1 MTDKMTVLFVRE
13 TGNVVAA
20 LTRAADPEA
29 KITADLLAGE
39 ALLLRYAGDPT
50 SAGYVNA
57 DFLITPDQ
65 LDVLIPDF
73 DLDVI
78 SNPQEFW
85 VDSDQKVVPA
95 NTVTSVTPSFP
106 FRTQVVITLGVAVIP
121 ESKVWVQ
128 IVGPDP
134 QDTQVVSGKIA
145 AGATVVTINL
155 RQLQAGHSYDI
166 LSLVQGYATHK
177 ETVVAP
183 AV

>member
-1 MTDKMTVLFVRE
+1 MNDKMTVLFVKE

-29 KITADLLAGE
+29 KLTADLLAGE

-50 SAGYVNA
+50 VAGYVNA
-57 DFLITPDQ
+57 DFLIKPDQ

-73 DLDVI
+73 DPDVL
-78 SNPQEFW
+78 SKPQGFY
-85 VDSDQKVVPA
+85 VDSNQKVVPA
-95 NTVTSVTPSFP
+95 NVAASVAPTLPV
-106 FRTQVVITLGVAVIP
+106 RTQVLVTLDPAVTP

-134 QDTQVVSGKIA
+134 QDTQVVTGKIA
-145 AGATVVTINL
+145 AGGLATTINL
-155 RQLQAGHSYDI
+155 RQLQATTHYDI
-166 LSLVQGYATHK
+166 LTLVQGYATHQVA
-177 ETVVAP
+177 VVSP